1 MSETAAL
8 ATRLST
14 SLDADAI
21 GELAQKALQEGEEE
35 RALQVIE
42 RAVAHSPV
50 AALWQ
55 WKALLER
62 SLDEHEAALASFEE
76 AALRA
81 PAEVSIA
88 HGHARTAMEA
98 GLDARP
104 LYERALA
111 LAPNNGQILVGMA
124 AARAAMGEGERAILE
139 LQAALRGAPAWLYG
153 HEQLAQI
160 MATQG
165 KAADATASLDEALTR
180 FPSAQPLWETL
191 LNVQLRRGAYGS
203 LKEIVE
209 RAKTAGV
216 NSPEFGIY
224 EGIHAAEFDEKAHP
238 QALFGP
244 VAPNVDQALGR
255 WRVRHLLRVGA
266 IDALVPLIDREMLR
280 DQTCELWAYAATA
293 WRLAGD
299 PRSEWLEGD
308 DRLVGVIDLSDALPP
323 IDQLADRLR
332 ALHVAKGEYLDQS
345 VRGGTQ
351 TDGPL
356 LSRIDPVIRHLR
368 RAIVGAI
375 EGHVARLP
383 ATDPN
388 HPMLRQRRDRR
399 IRFSGSWSVRLRSG
413 GHHSNHVHPLGW
425 MSSALYLALP
435 ERASGERADSGWL
448 KLGEPDEKLG
458 LEVQPWRKIEPRV
471 GRLVLFPSWMWHG
484 TVPFEEGERLT
495 IAFDVAPPV

>member
-1 MSETAAL
+1 MSETA
-8 ATRLST
+8 T
-14 SLDADAI
+14 SVDAGAI
-21 GELAQKALQEGEEE
+21 GELARKALEEGEEE

-42 RAVAHSPV
+42 RAVAQSPA

-76 AALRA
+76 AARLA
-81 PAEVSIA
+81 PTEVSIA

-104 LYERALA
+104 FYERALA
-111 LAPNNGQILVGMA
+111 LAPRNGQILVGMA
-124 AARAAMGEGERAILE
+124 AARAAMGEGERAILD
-139 LQAALRGAPAWLYG
+139 LQAVLRGAPAWLYG
-153 HEQLAQI
+153 HEQFAQI

-165 KAADATASLDEALTR
+165 KAPDATSSLDEALTR

-191 LNVQLRRGAYGS
+191 LNVQLRRGEYGS

-209 RAKTAGV
+209 RAKKAGIS
-216 NSPEFGIY
+216 SPEFAIY
-224 EGIHAAEFDEKAHP
+224 EGIHAAEFDEEAHP
-238 QALFGP
+238 DALFGP
-244 VAPNVDQALGR
+244 FPPNVDQALGR

-266 IDALVPLIDREMLR
+266 IDALIPLIDREMLR
-280 DQTCELWAYAATA
+280 DQTAELWAYAATA
-293 WRLAGD
+293 WRLADD
-299 PRSEWLEGD
+299 PRSEWLESD
-308 DRLVGVIDLSDALPP
+308 DRLVGVIALSDALPP
-323 IDQLADRLR
+323 IGQLADTLR

-368 RAIVGAI
+368 RAIVGAV
-375 EGHVARLP
+375 ENHAAQLP
-383 ATDPN
+383 AIDPN
-388 HPMLRQRRDRR
+388 HPMLRHRRDRR
-399 IRFSGSWSVRLRSG
+399 VRFSGSWSVRLRSG

-435 ERASGERADSGWL
+435 DRTSDDRGDAGWFT
-448 KLGEPDEKLG
+448 LGEPDEKLG
-458 LEVQPWRKIEPRV
+458 LDVQPWRTIEPKV